1 MSSHH
6 MEAQLI
12 GYIPGFDG
20 HPLRRGIAINS
31 NGFQGS
37 SCGLNVDAVAGFE
50 GELKDALVV
59 QRRNPEVRDLGIPF
73 VPANQSTDP
82 ANTHQTGIHFE
93 PNQAQAEQSN
103 QLKPKG
109 VLSAIDMITDR
120 EHRLGLMAECLQNIA
135 YLYFVSGFFFC
146 THPGNTAQNH
156 TVSFEIISNIFW
168 NNFQFDFKVSW
179 NEVYDVCE
187 VQS

>member
-1 MSSHH
+1 MSAHH

-12 GYIPGFDG
+12 GYVPGFDG
-20 HPLRRGIAINS
+20 QPLWRGVAINS

-37 SCGLNVDAVAGFE
+37 SCRLDIDAVAGFK

-59 QRRNPEVRDLGIPF
+59 QRRNPVVRDLGIPF
-73 VPANQSTDP
+73 VPANQSPDP

-93 PNQAQAEQSN
+93 PNQAKAKQSN

-135 YLYFVSGFFFC
+135 YLYFVSGFF
-146 THPGNTAQNH
+146 AH
-156 TVSFEIISNIFW
+156 TPRQHGTKSHSKFR
-168 NNFQFDFKVSW
+168 NNF
-179 NEVYDVCE
+179 EYILE
-187 VQS
+187 